1 MSSLRQSLREIVCR
15 IGDDP
20 YRHCRVD
27 LLSKAS
33 QERAIQL
40 LKQNLSPAQREQYE
54 KRSHFDVTGGDTG
67 RTYRIRLGVQ
77 MNVEQLDQSG
87 RRFRMLCFMPAGC
100 LAAGDVM
107 LAQKI
112 ALELFEK
119 EALKI
124 ANKAP
129 ALDVF
134 LDLELREP

>member
-1 MSSLRQSLREIVCR
+1 MSSLRQSLKGLIRR

-20 YRHCRVD
+20 YRHRVNP
-27 LLSKAS
+27 LSKAC

-40 LKQNLSPAQREQYE
+40 LKQHLSAAQREQFE
-54 KRSHFDVTGGDTG
+54 KLSYFYVTGGYS
-67 RTYRIRLGVQ
+67 RNTYRIRHGVQ

-87 RRFRMLCFMPAGC
+87 IPIRRLCFKPEGY
-100 LAAGDVM
+100 LAVGDVM

-124 ANKAP
+124 ANKALAYTP
-129 ALDVF
+129 F
-134 LDLELREP
+134 EFIQ